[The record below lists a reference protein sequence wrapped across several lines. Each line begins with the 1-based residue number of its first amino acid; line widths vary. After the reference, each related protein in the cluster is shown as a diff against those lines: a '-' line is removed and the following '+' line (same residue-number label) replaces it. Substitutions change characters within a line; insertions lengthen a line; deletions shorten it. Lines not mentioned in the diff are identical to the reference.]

1 MREEE
6 LRTSIKTVYG
16 MLWDVLALYEKTS
29 GYNEIPSEEKNKEID
44 IWDYMGE
51 KLLDI
56 RKKVDVLFLGETEV
70 KEKLTQIVDET
81 EVFVRKYEI
90 PGVVT
95 RWKKINPRIL
105 YFDCAF
111 DLKKA
116 CPKEYSEIA
125 MGLCDAKLA
134 CYPDE
139 KQMTDQEKYFSE
151 IQKKNEDGNL
161 GYSEERIF
169 QNELLRTLTLV
180 FEEDF
185 EGWL

>member
-56 RKKVDVLFLGETEV
+56 RKKVGVLFLGETEV

-81 EVFVRKYEI
+81 RSVCKKVR
-90 PGVVT
+90 
-95 RWKKINPRIL
+95 NPRGGNKMEENQ
-105 YFDCAF
+105 F
-111 DLKKA
+111 
-116 CPKEYSEIA
+116 
-125 MGLCDAKLA
+125 
-134 CYPDE
+134 
-139 KQMTDQEKYFSE
+139 
-151 IQKKNEDGNL
+151 ED
-161 GYSEERIF
+161 S
-169 QNELLRTLTLV
+169 V
-180 FEEDF
+180 F
-185 EGWL
+185 

>member
-29 GYNEIPSEEKNKEID
+29 GYNEVPSEEKNKEID
-44 IWDYMGE
+44 IWDYMGD

-105 YFDCAF
+105 Y
-111 DLKKA
+111 
-116 CPKEYSEIA
+116 SELA
-125 MGLCDAKLA
+125 MGLCDAKLT

-151 IQKKNEDGNL
+151 IQRKNEDGNL
-161 GYSEERIF
+161 RYSEERIF

>member
-70 KEKLTQIVDET
+70 
-81 EVFVRKYEI
+81 FVRKYEI

-95 RWKKINPRIL
+95 RWKKINPKIL

-161 GYSEERIF
+161 GYSEERTF

-185 EGWL
+185 EGWV

>member
-95 RWKKINPRIL
+95 RWKKINPKIL

-125 MGLCDAKLA
+125 MGLC
-134 CYPDE
+134 E
-139 KQMTDQEKYFSE
+139 MTDQEKYFSE

-161 GYSEERIF
+161 RYSEERIF
-169 QNELLRTLTLV
+169 QNELLRTLALV

>member
-29 GYNEIPSEEKNKEID
+29 GYNEVPSEEKNKEID
-44 IWDYMGE
+44 IWDYMGD

-90 PGVVT
+90 PG
-95 RWKKINPRIL
+95 W
-105 YFDCAF
+105 
-111 DLKKA
+111 
-116 CPKEYSEIA
+116 
-125 MGLCDAKLA
+125 
-134 CYPDE
+134 
-139 KQMTDQEKYFSE
+139 
-151 IQKKNEDGNL
+151 
-161 GYSEERIF
+161 
-169 QNELLRTLTLV
+169 
-180 FEEDF
+180 
-185 EGWL
+185 

>member
-1 MREEE
+1 
-6 LRTSIKTVYG
+6 
-16 MLWDVLALYEKTS
+16 
-29 GYNEIPSEEKNKEID
+29 
-44 IWDYMGE
+44 
-51 KLLDI
+51 
-56 RKKVDVLFLGETEV
+56 
-70 KEKLTQIVDET
+70 
-81 EVFVRKYEI
+81 
-90 PGVVT
+90 
-95 RWKKINPRIL
+95 
-105 YFDCAF
+105 
-111 DLKKA
+111 
-116 CPKEYSEIA
+116 

-169 QNELLRTLTLV
+169 QNELLRTLALV